1 MRPRTS
7 PKLPLS
13 PADGIVWP
21 ATKVIEAALN
31 GKFVIAHPR
40 CNPSVRSPAVRLVG
54 VSVAALKIT

>member
-31 GKFVIAHPR
+31 GKFTNSITAIG
-40 CNPSVRSPAVRLVG
+40 LLWL
-54 VSVAALKIT
+54 AARQGQLRQRWLAP